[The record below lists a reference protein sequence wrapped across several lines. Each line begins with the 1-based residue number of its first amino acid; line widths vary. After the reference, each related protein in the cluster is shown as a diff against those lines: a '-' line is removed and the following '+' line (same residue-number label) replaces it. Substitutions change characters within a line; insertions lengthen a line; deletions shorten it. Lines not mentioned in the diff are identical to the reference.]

1 MDLRTLVLNNFWLK
15 ALSAVLATAI
25 WFALQNQ
32 TDIKFSNPLRPDK
45 EIEIRRDVMVLRRSA
60 EQRPYRVDPAQVTV
74 RLIGDSTIINEL
86 SPEDVHV
93 YVNLAAL
100 RDPQGALR
108 VEVKVPYPQKVV
120 VQAIAPATVEVR
132 PLSDNP

>member
-60 EQRPYRVDPAQVTV
+60 EQRPFRVDPAQVTV
-74 RLIGDSTIINEL
+74 RLSGDGTMINQL
-86 SPEDVHV
+86 SPEDVSV
-93 YVNLAAL
+93 FVNIASL
-100 RDPQGALR
+100 RDPQGSLR
-108 VEVKVPYPQKVV
+108 VEVSVPYRDIIVKGV
-120 VQAIAPATVEVR
+120 APATVEVR